1 MSTAPSDEEV
11 CRCEGMCGGRAV
23 SEGEGIS
30 NRGTSLACDSESS
43 TEVSGMSGL
52 LSVCGESFL
61 FFVEDVVPMS
71 CLCSSVVRVG
81 GKEQEKTGRFL
92 GIVVE
97 LKIARLQEQ
106 TDCG

>member
-1 MSTAPSDEEV
+1 
-11 CRCEGMCGGRAV
+11 MCGGRAV

-43 TEVSGMSGL
+43 TEFSGMSGL

-71 CLCSSVVRVG
+71 CLCSSELRVG
-81 GKEQEKTGRFL
+81 GQEAGKDWKVPGY
-92 GIVVE
+92 V
-97 LKIARLQEQ
+97 
-106 TDCG
+106 